1 MNKSDP
7 DWRFLSGSAV
17 LRSILIAALI
27 AASLVWSVGRGS
39 ASSSTHFPGAEQTF
53 AVAVEASA
61 PAELAGYIHGLPDSA
76 NDLHEHCAHASWV
89 FVISASHPIPTP
101 PQSETIQFPRCT
113 FLCSLH
119 PKPFS
124 RPPKA

>member
-1 MNKSDP
+1 M
-7 DWRFLSGSAV
+7 

-27 AASLVWSVGRGS
+27 AASLVWSVGKGS
-39 ASSSTHFPGAEQTF
+39 ASNPTHFQGAEQTF
-53 AVAVEASA
+53 AVAVEAPA
-61 PAELAGYIHGLPDSA
+61 PAEFAGYIHGLPDSA

-89 FVISASHPIPTP
+89 FVTSAGHPVPAP

-113 FLCSLH
+113 FMCSVH
-119 PKPFS
+119 PKPLS